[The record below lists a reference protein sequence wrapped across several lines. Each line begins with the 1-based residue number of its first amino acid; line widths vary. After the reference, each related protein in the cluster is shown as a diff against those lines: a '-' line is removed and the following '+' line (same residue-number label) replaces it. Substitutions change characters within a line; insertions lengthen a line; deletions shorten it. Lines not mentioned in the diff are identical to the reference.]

1 MGDLPKKFWKKWV
14 DAYLDGDELKCH
26 ELVSKTLIGRDGGPK
41 IGMATVANSF
51 FMDLMEY
58 MLSIKKNSPEGRKM
72 AER

>member
-1 MGDLPKKFWKKWV
+1 V
-14 DAYLDGDELKCH
+14 I
-26 ELVSKTLIGRDGGPK
+26 IGRDGGPK